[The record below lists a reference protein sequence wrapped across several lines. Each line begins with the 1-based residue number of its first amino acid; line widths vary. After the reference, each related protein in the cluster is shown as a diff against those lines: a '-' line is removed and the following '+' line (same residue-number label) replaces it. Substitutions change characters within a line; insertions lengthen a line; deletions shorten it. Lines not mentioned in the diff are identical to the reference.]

1 VASTTRSGVASQ
13 WSFPAG
19 TTYLNHGSFG
29 PSPRCVQE
37 AREELQR
44 RLEAQ
49 PMDFFLRQL
58 PPLLIAARARL
69 AAFVGAA
76 ADDLVFVDNATVG
89 MNVVAAS
96 VALCPGDEVLLND
109 HEYGAVLRIWE
120 RRCQDAGAKVV
131 VQRLPQP
138 VHTADELADA
148 IFAGASDRTRLL
160 VFSHVTSPT
169 AVILPAAVICR
180 RARAA
185 GIAVCIDGPHAVA
198 MLPLDVAS
206 LDCDFYA
213 ASCHKWLSA
222 PFGSGVLYVHPR
234 RQAAVRPAIVSWG
247 RTLEGD
253 SPSWRDEF
261 HWLGTRDTT
270 AWLAVPAAIDF
281 LEGVGLNEFR
291 RETHE
296 LARYA
301 RERIGEL
308 TAEVAAGRAA
318 GDLEPLTPD
327 EPVWYGSMAAMPLPP
342 GEAEPLMRALW
353 ERHGIEVPIID
364 WSGRRLIRV
373 SCHVYNT
380 RADVDRLV
388 GALKAEIA

>member
-1 VASTTRSGVASQ
+1 MASTTRSGVARQ

-37 AREELQR
+37 AREALQR

-58 PPLLIAARARL
+58 PPLLIAARAHL
-69 AAFVGAA
+69 AAFVGAPA
-76 ADDLVFVDNATVG
+76 EDLVFVDNATVG

-96 VALCPGDEVLLND
+96 VALRPGDEVLLND

-120 RRCQDAGAKVV
+120 RRCKDAGAKAV

-138 VHTADELADA
+138 LHTADELADA
-148 IFAGASDRTRLL
+148 ILAGASDRTRLL

-169 AVILPAAVICR
+169 AVTFPAADICR
-180 RARAA
+180 RARAR
-185 GIAVCIDGPHAVA
+185 GITVCIDGPHAVA

-206 LDCDFYA
+206 LECDFYT

-222 PFGSGVLYVHPR
+222 PFGSGFLYVHPR
-234 RQAAVRPAIVSWG
+234 QQATVRPAVVSWG

-253 SPSWRDEF
+253 SPGWRDEF

-281 LEGVGLNEFR
+281 LEGVGLDEFR

-308 TAEVAAGRAA
+308 TAEVACHGAS
-318 GDLEPLTPD
+318 GDLEPLVAD
-327 EPVWYGSMAAMPLPP
+327 DAAWYGSMAAMPLPP

-353 ERHGIEVPIID
+353 RRHGIEAPIID

-373 SCHVYNT
+373 SCHLYNT
-380 RADVDRLV
+380 REDVDRLV
-388 GALKAEIA
+388 EALKSELT